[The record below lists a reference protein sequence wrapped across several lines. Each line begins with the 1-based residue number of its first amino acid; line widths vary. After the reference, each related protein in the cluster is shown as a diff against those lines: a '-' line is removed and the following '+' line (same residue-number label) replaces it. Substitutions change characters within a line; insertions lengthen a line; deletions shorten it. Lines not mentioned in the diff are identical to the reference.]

1 MLNCGPTRTSPC
13 EAAVADSV
21 LRCSCLL
28 SIVDEDPVFLRFT
41 SSVESLHHGELRTRV
56 RSLYPGKSTAQAV
69 DMSLLAINLLVRLI
83 FEFLGPE
90 IPCCRSLA
98 AMFSGSSSSLVIA
111 VDLEVQ
117 MASE

>member
-1 MLNCGPTRTSPC
+1 MVVS
-13 EAAVADSV
+13 
-21 LRCSCLL
+21 CSCLM
-28 SIVDEDPVFLRFT
+28 SIVDEDPVFLEST
-41 SSVESLHHGELRTRV
+41 SSVDPLYHGEFQTRV
-56 RSLYPGKSTAQAV
+56 RSLYPGKFTACAV
-69 DMSLLAINLLVRLI
+69 DMSLLAFNLLVRLI

-90 IPCCRSLA
+90 MPCCRSLA

>member
-1 MLNCGPTRTSPC
+1 M
-13 EAAVADSV
+13 VV
-21 LRCSCLL
+21 SCTCLM
-28 SIVDEDPVFLRFT
+28 SIVDEDPVFLDST
-41 SSVESLHHGELRTRV
+41 SSVDPLYHGEFRTRV
-56 RSLYPGKSTAQAV
+56 RSLYPGKSTACAV
-69 DMSLLAINLLVRLI
+69 DVSLLAVDLLVRLI

-90 IPCCRSLA
+90 MPCCRYLA